1 MKEVD
6 YSVIPINREFKPENI
21 VDVIEKEVKK
31 KWDEGWV
38 FISAEPDKLFESV
51 RISFERNLYVE

>member
-6 YSVIPINREFKPENI
+6 YSIIPLAYDLKPEKV

-31 KWDEGWV
+31 KWDEGWL
-38 FISAEPDKLFESV
+38 FIKAEPDKLFESI
-51 RISFERNLYVE
+51 RIHFERNVYV